1 MLVTFSNKICYD
13 KYVLK
18 IRNNEMARNN
28 ETAGKNEIRK
38 YQDFLQNLCE
48 VSFAQQAQKT
58 SKFRAIFT
66 RNVRKPLRKFCTKI

>member
-18 IRNNEMARNN
+18 IRNKEMARNN

-48 VSFAQQAQKT
+48 VSFAQKT